1 MTNIDNRSLTTIID
15 TYFNFY
21 MRPCVYLFQPH
32 FNFFEFFQPCLHLNF
47 LNSTL
52 LYNFLFLSL
61 ILIYSTVLFPIR
73 FYSSIQYSILI
84 SSILFSSSL
93 FFFFLFYSISFSSSL
108 FYSSFFFSILFCLTL
123 LCSTLLYSILY
134 FSILFSSVTDPQ
146 ARGAFLGLS
155 LGHTRAHL
163 WRALMESVCYGT
175 R

>member
-15 TYFNFY
+15 TYFYFY

-61 ILIYSTVLFPIR
+61 ILIYSTILFPIR

-84 SSILFSSSL
+84 SSILSYNI
-93 FFFFLFYSISFSSSL
+93 LFYSLHLYSFFFYSILFHSLHLYSILLSSSL
-108 FYSSFFFSILFCLTL
+108 FYSV
-123 LCSTLLYSILY
+123 LLYSVLLY
-134 FSILFSSVTDPQ
+134 STLFSTSLFSSHQ
-146 ARGAFLGLS
+146 
-155 LGHTRAHL
+155 
-163 WRALMESVCYGT
+163 
-175 R
+175 